1 MVCRDIEIFQSSI
14 VWALCCD
21 VCRTLSFQSSPRC
34 GLCVVVCEDLEFL
47 KFPCVCALC
56 WGLWDFKVPLCCDL
70 LKLWYFSKLHCVYTL
85 CCGVWGLWVFE
96 VHMTGCGLHD
106 VACEDFEFSMF
117 PCVWAL
123 CCVVWGLWVFTVA
136 ICVSLVLWRVKTLSF
151 QSSSVRALCCG
162 MRGLWIFKVPQ
173 VWTLCYTVWGL
184 WLFKVHV
191 GPVMW
196 WFQTLSQHWRDWW
209 FFPKKVLI
217 GTFSMWWFV

>member
-85 CCGVWGLWVFE
+85 CCGVWGLWVLN
-96 VHMTGCGLHD
+96 VPM
-106 VACEDFEFSMF
+106 
-117 PCVWAL
+117 CVSSVL
-123 CCVVWGLWVFTVA
+123 CCVRTLSFYSCHMCEPCVVA
-136 ICVSLVLWRVKTLSF
+136 CKDSEFSKFICTCSVLWHERTLNF
-151 QSSSVRALCCG
+151 QSSSGVDSVLYCVR
-162 MRGLWIFKVPQ
+162 
-173 VWTLCYTVWGL
+173 TL
-184 WLFKVHV
+184 
-191 GPVMW
+191 
-196 WFQTLSQHWRDWW
+196 
-209 FFPKKVLI
+209 
-217 GTFSMWWFV
+217 TF